1 MRRPPPGRSAIASM
15 LACASLL
22 AGCGSAASPAPGP
35 AAEAPG
41 GGAAGLAT
49 SLVTPA
55 GTWAVAVMG
64 GSAASDNNFWQLFVR
79 PAGTTDWKLVT
90 PAGVADNGGLVV
102 ADAGGQSLITGF
114 RPSQDLT
121 YTPLTSTRDAGHAWS
136 PTGPLGGAL
145 ADVPDALATAPATA
159 HLLAL
164 LTNGTVQVAAP
175 TYTKWRTLVTR
186 RALAGSTAGRR
197 CGLTALSAVSYTSS
211 GVPLLGGTCSRPG
224 MAGIFTE
231 VNGSWQATG
240 PAVASAAARD
250 PLTVLRL
257 TRTGDST
264 VALLKAGRGETA
276 SLVAARSADGSSRW
290 TVSAPLRLHGKLSI
304 ASFGPAGT
312 TVLNGSTAATISAS
326 GGTWRS
332 LPAVPAGTA
341 TLAPGPA
348 GGFDALAVH
357 RTKLTVWQLSTGA
370 TAWHVTQVVNVPI
383 QFGSSG

>member
-1 MRRPPPGRSAIASM
+1 MRRPPARLAIAV
-15 LACASLL
+15 LASASLV
-22 AGCGSAASPAPGP
+22 AGCGSAASPAAGP
-35 AAEAPG
+35 AAAAPG
-41 GGAAGLAT
+41 GGAASLAT
-49 SLVTPA
+49 SLVTSA
-55 GTWAVAVMG
+55 GTWAVTVMG
-64 GSAASDNNFWQLFVR
+64 GSAASENNFWQLFVR
-79 PAGTTDWKLVT
+79 PAGTTAWKLVT

-121 YTPLTSTRDAGHAWS
+121 YTPLTVTRDAGSAWS

-145 ADVPDALATAPATA
+145 ADVPDALAVGPATA
-159 HLLAL
+159 QLLAL
-164 LTNGTVQVAAP
+164 LTDGTVRLAVP
-175 TYTKWRTLVTR
+175 SYTTWHTLVTR
-186 RALAGSTAGRR
+186 RALAGSAAGRR

-211 GVPLLGGTCSRPG
+211 GAPLLGGTCSRSG

-240 PAVASAAARD
+240 PAVPSATAHD

-257 TRTGDST
+257 TRTGNST
-264 VALLKAGRGETA
+264 VALLKVGQGTTA
-276 SLVAARSADGSSRW
+276 SLVAARSADGVSRW
-290 TVSAPLRLHGKLSI
+290 TVSTPLRLHGKLSI

-312 TVLNGSTAATISAS
+312 TVLNGSTAATISAG
-326 GGTWRS
+326 GGTWRP

-357 RTKLTVWQLSTGA
+357 RTKLTVWQLSPGA
-370 TAWHVTQVVNVPI
+370 TTWHVTQVINVPI
-383 QFGSSG
+383 QFGSSS